1 MRKVTSAALIA
12 GVAVVGLSGCSSDDS
27 SDTTT
32 TTEESS
38 ESSSSVNFEVST
50 PEGQVSLSLDGELPP
65 GWPEDFPLPED
76 AETAGS
82 GSLGDSS
89 SGAMVGVYTT
99 DGSGKDAFDFYSA
112 ESSLEPSSESSAGG
126 DSNFL
131 GSMDIAGSYPG
142 SVTVAAL
149 DGTTYIVVVLTTDGA
164 SASSTSSSTTS
175 TTAGA

>member
-1 MRKVTSAALIA
+1 MRKFTSAALVL
-12 GVAVVGLSGCSSDDS
+12 GVAVVGFSGCSSDDS

-38 ESSSSVNFEVST
+38 ESSSGVNFEVST

-89 SGAMVGVYTT
+89 SGTMVGVYTT
-99 DGSGKDAFDFYSA
+99 DESGKDAFDFYSSD
-112 ESSLEPSSESSAGG
+112 SSLEPSSQSSAGG

-131 GSMDIAGSYPG
+131 GSMDTAGSYPG
-142 SVTVAAL
+142 SVTVATL
-149 DGTTYIVVVLTTDGA
+149 NGTTYIVAVLTTDGA

-175 TTAGA
+175 STAGA